1 MRAEEVVTQLLASLF
16 RVVEQSVFLIIR
28 ESCIL
33 INLQEVSNFLKEED
47 SGKDR
52 AEVLAAPLQ
61 EVVLCLKELGLLM
74 DILVDLGKKLAS
86 RDFGLNEDVF
96 DS

>member
-1 MRAEEVVTQLLASLF
+1 MASLF

-74 DILVDLGKKLAS
+74 DILIDLGKKLAS

>member
-1 MRAEEVVTQLLASLF
+1 MASLF

>member
-16 RVVEQSVFLIIR
+16 RVVEQSVLLIIR
-28 ESCIL
+28 ESCNL

-61 EVVLCLKELGLLM
+61 EVVLCLKELGLLV

>member
-1 MRAEEVVTQLLASLF
+1 LRAEEVVTQLLASLF
-16 RVVEQSVFLIIR
+16 RVVEQSVLLIIR

-33 INLQEVSNFLKEED
+33 IDLQEVSNFLKEEY

-86 RDFGLNEDVF
+86 RDFGPNENVF

>member
-1 MRAEEVVTQLLASLF
+1 MASLF

-61 EVVLCLKELGLLM
+61 EVVLCLKELGLLV

>member
-28 ESCIL
+28 ESCNL